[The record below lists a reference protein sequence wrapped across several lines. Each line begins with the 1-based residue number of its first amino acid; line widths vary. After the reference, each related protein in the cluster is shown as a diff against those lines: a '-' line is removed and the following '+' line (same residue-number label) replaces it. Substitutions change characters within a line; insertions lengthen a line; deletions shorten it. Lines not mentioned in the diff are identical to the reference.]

1 MRLYFAPKPTI
12 ACETL
17 GIYYRLMLHPSKI
30 ESAFRM
36 PILSKSSRTLFFN
49 KFLVLNRAFSLEQ
62 LRLKSLKATSGW
74 HKQVLAPKSSI
85 PGTSSQLSLSIA
97 WKCDDA
103 LMRTQLEQSLKMH
116 TTSSRCDCILRLS
129 PRLRVKLWVSIIDSC
144 CTLRKSNPLSACRS

>member
-49 KFLVLNRAFSLEQ
+49 KFLVFNRAFSLEQ
-62 LRLKSLKATSGW
+62 LRLKS
-74 HKQVLAPKSSI
+74 
-85 PGTSSQLSLSIA
+85 
-97 WKCDDA
+97 
-103 LMRTQLEQSLKMH
+103 
-116 TTSSRCDCILRLS
+116 RCDKRVAQRPGASSEIFNSWNEHIDRL
-129 PRLRVKLWVSIIDSC
+129 
-144 CTLRKSNPLSACRS
+144 